1 LLVNK
6 GNRYFSDIAS
16 LKLDL
21 NYEIKKLDN
30 IKINKFNNKIYK
42 EYINSKNVDLNNFE
56 ESIEKCFGKELL

>member
-1 LLVNK
+1 MLVK
-6 GNRYFSDIAS
+6 GNRCFSDIAS

>member
-1 LLVNK
+1 LLVSK
-6 GNRYFSDIAS
+6 DNRCFSDIAS

-30 IKINKFNNKIYK
+30 IKINKFNTKIYK

-56 ESIEKCFGKELL
+56 ESIEK

>member
-1 LLVNK
+1 MLVNK